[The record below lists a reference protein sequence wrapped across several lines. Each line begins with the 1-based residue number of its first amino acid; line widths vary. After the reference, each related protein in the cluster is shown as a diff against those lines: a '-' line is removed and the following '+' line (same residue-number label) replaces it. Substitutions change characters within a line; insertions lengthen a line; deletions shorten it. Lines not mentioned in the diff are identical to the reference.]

1 MGGRQTRPV
10 RLPAPGSGRRAGG
23 RQKEAL
29 TGLRQGRAERGR
41 ARLRARRAARQTP
54 RYGWARPE
62 RPLRSAPRP
71 APPRTCPPPP
81 RGPATPPRTCPAP
94 GRAAPSRALRQR
106 RRRSLAPYLSPRPPP
121 LVLLPPSFVSRGP
134 AAGQPRP
141 HGRRSARRPPRP
153 LPPGSGGRRER
164 RSAIRKAVVR
174 PSGGERRQAE
184 ISPLKKKLF
193 YFGGPVNFPGTCARP
208 PLLPGSAERAARSS
222 RELPRAESRSRRGAA
237 RVAPGGVRAHLRTAR
252 PD

>member
-10 RLPAPGSGRRAGG
+10 RLPAPGSGG

-41 ARLRARRAARQTP
+41 ARLRARLVARQTP

-94 GRAAPSRALRQR
+94 GRAAPSGALRPR
-106 RRRSLAPYLSPRPPP
+106 RRRSLAPLSLPAPSSLRSPSPVLCLPRPRRRADPSPRPS
-121 LVLLPPSFVSRGP
+121 LGP
-134 AAGQPRP
+134 AAGPAPAAR
-141 HGRRSARRPPRP
+141 GRVKRS
-153 LPPGSGGRRER
+153 
-164 RSAIRKAVVR
+164 
-174 PSGGERRQAE
+174 
-184 ISPLKKKLF
+184 
-193 YFGGPVNFPGTCARP
+193 FG
-208 PLLPGSAERAARSS
+208 RAAGKGV
-222 RELPRAESRSRRGAA
+222 ELRFP
-237 RVAPGGVRAHLRTAR
+237 P
-252 PD
+252 